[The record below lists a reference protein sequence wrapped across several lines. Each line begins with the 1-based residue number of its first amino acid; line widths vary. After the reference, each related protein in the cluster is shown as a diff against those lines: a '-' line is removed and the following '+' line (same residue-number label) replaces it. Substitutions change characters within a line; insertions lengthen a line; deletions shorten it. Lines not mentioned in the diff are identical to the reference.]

1 MLNHL
6 LSQTSPAA
14 LAALEAAPDPA
25 PDEYAYV
32 WAVSPTLRAVCHVR
46 AWDHTVE
53 AVYVGS
59 VNVIDMLGE
68 DALAEISEDARV
80 VREAQEYYA

>member
-6 LSQTSPAA
+6 LSQTNAA
-14 LAALEAAPDPA
+14 AVAALEAAPEPQA
-25 PDEYAYV
+25 DEYEYV

-46 AWDHTVE
+46 VWDHTVE
-53 AVYVGS
+53 AVYVGA

-68 DALAEISEDARV
+68 DQLVGLSEDAKV
-80 VREAQEYYA
+80 CREAQEYYA